1 MSEPGSALPGAAYQG
16 TARIE
21 EAGPVGMVTLRG
33 DHADPALR
41 DAVRAVAGVDLPG
54 QRRIAMEGGRGAA
67 WMSPDELLILVP
79 HAEAAATAMRLADLL
94 NGNHHLA
101 ADVSDARAVFRL
113 SGGNAREVL
122 AKLSP
127 TDMAPG
133 RFAAGEVRRTRL
145 AQVAAAFWTDGG
157 DPETFTIV
165 CFRSVAQYVFD
176 LLKLSAEPGSEI
188 GLWS

>member
-1 MSEPGSALPGAAYQG
+1 MSEARSALPGAAYLG

-21 EAGPVGMVTLRG
+21 EAGPMGMVTLRG
-33 DHADPALR
+33 DHAAPALR
-41 DAVRAVAGVDLPG
+41 AAVHDVAGVDVPA
-54 QRRIAMEGGRGAA
+54 QRRIAMDGARGAA

-79 HAEAAATAMRLADLL
+79 HAQAGATAARLADLL
-94 NGNHHLA
+94 RGSHHLA

-127 TDMAPG
+127 TDMAVFP
-133 RFAAGEVRRTRL
+133 AGEVRRTRL
-145 AQVAAAFWTDGG
+145 AQTAAAFWSDGD

-176 LLKLSAEPGSEI
+176 LLKISAEPGSEI
-188 GLWS
+188 GLWP